1 MKKILSW
8 KRPSKLCFREG
19 NPKTDK
25 NKKIKGLENYRI

>member
-8 KRPSKLCFREG
+8 KRPSKLTFKTG

-25 NKKIKGLENYRI
+25 NLKMEYNKR